1 MMIGVNP
8 GIDDESGASAVAVAV
23 IDGPYDAAALSQ
35 VLAHAP
41 VSLGN
46 GTCGASPNSA
56 CDHGTFIMGLL
67 GARRDAAIPGLCPE
81 CRLLHIPLFIDV
93 NSPSAS
99 VGELATAIRKAV
111 TAGAR
116 LINLSLAI
124 LGDDSANHPQL
135 AAALD
140 LAETSGALLL
150 VAAGNQG
157 RFAMGQLLS
166 HPVAIPVVGADASQ
180 RLLPE
185 CNFGPDIS
193 RRGVAALG
201 RMPGYAPGGGTTVMS
216 GTSVATAVATG
227 TLAQVW
233 SAHPDVDGA
242 KLRAVVAG
250 LGPRNGS
257 RPPILSRDF
266 VLAALDQTPSTLV
279 TAARRRIGSEMT
291 NYASL
296 QGATTMAN
304 GNGQPAPTHGASLIA
319 KPAQALAP
327 GGGGSECACGAPGGV
342 CTCNGGRAGIS
353 GFVYA
358 IGTIEAEYPNV
369 AIERE
374 MQILA
379 HAMGVDV
386 EPDRDLPTKPTED
399 RNWQHAVLSRDRRLT
414 RYIARQLRWRL
425 TIEDF
430 PVFVLNPGD
439 PSDLDELID
448 ALARPKYPKPER
460 RGGKR
465 GAAAKLPPIEPPF
478 GHAEDSDVVVGV
490 MGPQTPDGIAVLVD
504 HIFTIPS
511 NRLAPGGLA
520 SFSQLADNHG
530 LTDEDRAYNFLMAR
544 YTPPLNQGE
553 GFELAGISVVASRLG
568 TGTGRVVRAIYTFRN
583 TTTTVEKKYF
593 VRVDVTHEFP
603 VIIHPWQQY
612 LERGERL

>member
-23 IDGPYDAAALSQ
+23 IDGAYDEAALSR
-35 VLAHAP
+35 VLAQAP
-41 VSLGN
+41 VSLGH
-46 GTCGASPNSA
+46 GACGASPNSA

-67 GARRDAAIPGLCPE
+67 GARRDALIPGLCPD
-81 CRLLHIPLFIDV
+81 CRLVHIPLFIDV

-99 VGELATAIRKAV
+99 VGELAAAIRKAV
-111 TAGAR
+111 TAGAQ

-124 LGDDSANHPQL
+124 LGDDSENHPDL

-140 LAETSGALLL
+140 LAEMSGAVLV

-157 RFAMGQLLS
+157 RLAMGQLLS
-166 HPVAIPVVGADASQ
+166 HPVTIPVVGADASQ
-180 RLLPE
+180 SLLPDS
-185 CNFGPDIS
+185 NFGPAIS
-193 RRGVAALG
+193 HRGVAALG

-216 GTSVATAVATG
+216 GTSVATAVATS

-233 SAHPDVDGA
+233 SAHPDVEGA
-242 KLRAVVAG
+242 KLRGVVAR

-257 RPPILSRDF
+257 RPPLLSRDF
-266 VLAALDQTPSTLV
+266 VFAALDQKALALV
-279 TAARRRIGSEMT
+279 TAARRGGTEMT
-291 NYASL
+291 QYASL

-304 GNGQPAPTHGASLIA
+304 GNGQPPPTHAANLIT
-319 KPAQALAP
+319 KPTQTLAP
-327 GGGGSECACGAPGGV
+327 AGCECGCGAPGGA
-342 CTCNGGRAGIS
+342 CTCNGRQSGIS

-379 HAMGVDV
+379 HDIGVEV

-399 RNWQHAVLSRDRRLT
+399 RNWQHAVLSRDIRRT

-430 PVFVLNPGD
+430 PVFVLKPGD
-439 PSDLDELID
+439 PSDLDELIQ
-448 ALARPKYPKPER
+448 ALARPKYAKPER
-460 RGGKR
+460 HGGKR
-465 GAAAKLPPIEPPF
+465 GAATKSPPIEPPF

-504 HIFTIPS
+504 QIFNIPPTQ
-511 NRLAPGGLA
+511 LAPGGLA
-520 SFSQLADNHG
+520 YFSQLADNHG
-530 LTDEDRAYNFLMAR
+530 LTDGDRAYNFLTAR
-544 YTPPLNQGE
+544 YTPQLSQSQ
-553 GFELAGISVVASRLG
+553 GFELAGVSVTASRL
-568 TGTGRVVRAIYTFRN
+568 GTGRVVRAIYTFRN
-583 TTTTVEKKYF
+583 SATAVEKKYF

-603 VIIHPWQQY
+603 IIVNPWQAY
-612 LERGERL
+612 LERGERS

>member
-23 IDGPYDAAALSQ
+23 IDGPYDAAALSR
-35 VLAHAP
+35 VLAQAP
-41 VSLGN
+41 VSLGQ
-46 GTCGASPNSA
+46 GTCGASSNSA
-56 CDHGTFIMGLL
+56 CDHGTFIMALL

-99 VGELATAIRKAV
+99 VGELAAAIRKAV

-124 LGDDSANHPQL
+124 LGDDSENHPRL

-140 LAETSGALLL
+140 LAEMSGALLL

-157 RFAMGQLLS
+157 RLAMGQLLS

-185 CNFGPDIS
+185 CNFGPVIS

-266 VLAALDQTPSTLV
+266 VLAALDQTASALV
-279 TAARRRIGSEMT
+279 TAARRVGSEMT

-304 GNGQPAPTHGASLIA
+304 GNGEPAPTHGASSIA
-319 KPAQALAP
+319 KPAQTLAP
-327 GGGGSECACGAPGGV
+327 AGGAGECACGAPGGV
-342 CTCNGGRAGIS
+342 CTCDGGGSS

-358 IGTIEAEYPNV
+358 IGTIEADYPNV

-379 HAMGVDV
+379 HDMGVEV
-386 EPDRDLPTKPTED
+386 EPDRDLATKPTED
-399 RNWQHAVLSRDRRLT
+399 RNWQHAVLSRDRKRT

-448 ALARPKYPKPER
+448 ALARPKYAKPGR

-465 GAAAKLPPIEPPF
+465 GAATKSPPIEPPF
-478 GHAEDSDVVVGV
+478 GHAEDLDVVVGV

-504 HIFTIPS
+504 QIFTIPPDK
-511 NRLAPGGLA
+511 LAPGGLA
-520 SFSQLADNHG
+520 YFSQLADNHG
-530 LTDEDRAYNFLMAR
+530 LTDGDRAYNFLTAR
-544 YTPPLNQGE
+544 YTSPVSLAG
-553 GFELAGISVVASRLG
+553 GFELSGVSMVASRLG
-568 TGTGRVVRAIYTFRN
+568 AGISRIVRGIYTFRS
-583 TTTTVEKKYF
+583 TATPVEQKYF

-603 VIIHPWQQY
+603 IIVNPWQAY
-612 LERGERL
+612 LERGERS